1 LDCRDDLVGKMGN
14 ELSTLGWKLR
24 IRIAAWRSMG
34 GRGDSIER
42 DVGEECVRSCEL
54 SELVKDRIQ

>member
-1 LDCRDDLVGKMGN
+1 MGN

-34 GRGDSIER
+34 GPGDSIER